1 MYQPGR
7 LQRKDKQLVIGLQRP
22 VDHHTFLSSGKKKK
36 KQKTKTFFFF
46 KLKNNHHFQCASWA
60 KGSALSCR
68 TPPNCQVFLAHMHT
82 DATTV
87 LADAASLVLFYSLP
101 ATTQWKRTNGSVG
114 LAVRCVRQ
122 GWDST
127 DSHRLTSTP
136 GGAVSKELSSFRS
149 AVSKELSSFR
159 SAVSNGFSSFR
170 SAVSEEFFHA
180 GRTVSKQKKQKTK
193 DMEERQ
199 CEN

>member
-1 MYQPGR
+1 
-7 LQRKDKQLVIGLQRP
+7 
-22 VDHHTFLSSGKKKK
+22 
-36 KQKTKTFFFF
+36 
-46 KLKNNHHFQCASWA
+46 
-60 KGSALSCR
+60 
-68 TPPNCQVFLAHMHT
+68 MHT

-101 ATTQWKRTNGSVG
+101 ATTQWKRTNSSVG

-170 SAVSEEFFHA
+170 SAVSEDFSFLRGAVSKEFFQA
-180 GRTVSKQKKQKTK
+180 GRTVLKQKKQKTK
-193 DMEERQ
+193 KRYGRETVRELKCWQKKNEHCNVMRHGS
-199 CEN
+199 CCSMMHHYL